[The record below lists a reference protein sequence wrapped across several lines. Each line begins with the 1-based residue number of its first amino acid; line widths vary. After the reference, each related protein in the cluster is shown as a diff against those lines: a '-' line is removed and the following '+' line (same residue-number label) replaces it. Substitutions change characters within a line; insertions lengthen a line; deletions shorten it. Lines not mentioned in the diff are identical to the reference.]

1 MSKKGIMGLIALMC
15 FVVLISGCI
24 SDDTDTG
31 QTSDSSRS
39 GSSSGSDDN
48 WKSVETF
55 SGTDDIETDT
65 FQIKGDKFKLKVKA
79 TGDASDVEYLML
91 SFFTYEV
98 GEDQIYVSLDELNF
112 TQMSETDE
120 FIINE
125 GPGEYY
131 LKVLA
136 ANLDNWEIEVFDY
149 VGN

>member
-24 SDDTDTG
+24 SGDTDTE
-31 QTSDSSRS
+31 QSSDSSGS

-55 SGTDDIETDT
+55 SGTTDDGETDT
-65 FQIKGDKFKLKVKA
+65 FQIKGDKFKIKAKA
-79 TGDASDVEYLML
+79 TGDGADVEYLY
-91 SFFTYEV
+91 FAFITYEV
-98 GEDQIYVSLDELNF
+98 GETMYVSSDELDF
-112 TQMSETDE
+112 TQASETDE

-131 LKVLA
+131 LVVYA
-136 ANLDNWEIEVFDY
+136 ANLESWEIEVFDY
-149 VGN
+149 V

>member
-31 QTSDSSRS
+31 QSSDSSGS
-39 GSSSGSDDN
+39 GSSSGSGDN
-48 WKSVETF
+48 WESVETF
-55 SGTDDIETDT
+55 SGTTDDGETDT
-65 FQIKGDKFKLKVKA
+65 FQIKGDKFKIKAKA
-79 TGDASDVEYLML
+79 TGDATDVEYLY
-91 SFFTYEV
+91 FAFITYEV
-98 GEDQIYVSLDELNF
+98 GETMYVSSDELDF

-131 LKVLA
+131 LVVYA
-136 ANLDNWEIEVFDY
+136 ANLESWEIEVFDY
-149 VGN
+149 V

>member
-24 SDDTDTG
+24 SGDTNSG
-31 QTSDSSRS
+31 QSSDSSGS
-39 GSSSGSDDN
+39 GDN

-55 SGTDDIETDT
+55 SGTGDIETDT
-65 FQIKGDKFKLKVKA
+65 FQIKGDKFKIKVKA
-79 TGDASDVEYLML
+79 TGDATDVDYLML
-91 SFFTYEV
+91 SLITYEV
-98 GEDQIYVSLDELNF
+98 GEDQIYVSMDDLDF

-131 LKVLA
+131 IKVIA
-136 ANLDNWEIEVFDY
+136 ANLDSWEIEVFDY
-149 VGN
+149 V